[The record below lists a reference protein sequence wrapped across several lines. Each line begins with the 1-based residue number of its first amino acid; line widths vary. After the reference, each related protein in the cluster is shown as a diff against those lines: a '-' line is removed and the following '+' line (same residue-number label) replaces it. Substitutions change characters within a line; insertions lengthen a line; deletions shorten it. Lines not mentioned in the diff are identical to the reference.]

1 MGIIW
6 SMKKIQN
13 RLKRLEGQIRGLQKL
28 LETADDCEKIII
40 QFSAAKSALDNC
52 YSLLLT
58 ENLAKCFRNK
68 DDQDLDKLLKM
79 IIKK

>member
-1 MGIIW
+1 MGIIRA
-6 SMKKIQN
+6 MKKIQN

-52 YSLLLT
+52 YALLLS

-68 DDQDLDKLLKM
+68 DNQDLEKLLKL

>member
-1 MGIIW
+1 
-6 SMKKIQN
+6 MKKIQN

-28 LETADDCEKIII
+28 LETANDCEKIII

-52 YSLLLT
+52 YALLLT
-58 ENLAKCFRNK
+58 ENLSKCFKNK
-68 DDQDLDKLLKM
+68 EDKDLEKLLKL

>member
-1 MGIIW
+1 
-6 SMKKIQN
+6 MKKIKN

-28 LETADDCEKIII
+28 LETAPNCEQLII

-52 YSLLLT
+52 FSLLLS
-58 ENLAKCFRNK
+58 ENLVKCMKTKNPEELNK
-68 DDQDLDKLLKM
+68 ILKL

>member
-1 MGIIW
+1 
-6 SMKKIQN
+6 MKKIQN

-28 LETADDCEKIII
+28 LETTDDCEKIVV

-58 ENLAKCFRNK
+58 ENLSKCFKNK
-68 DDQDLDKLLKM
+68 EEKDLDKILKL

>member
-1 MGIIW
+1 MGIPW
-6 SMKKIQN
+6 VMKKIQN

-28 LETADDCEKIII
+28 LNEPNDCEKIII

-52 YSLLLT
+52 FSLLLRD
-58 ENLAKCFRNK
+58 NLTKCLK
-68 DDQDLDKLLKM
+68 QKETKDLDKILKL

>member
-1 MGIIW
+1 MGIFFV
-6 SMKKIQN
+6 MKKIQN
-13 RLKRLEGQIRGLQKL
+13 RLKRLEGQIRGLQNL
-28 LETADDCEKIII
+28 LEKTDDCEKIVV

-58 ENLAKCFRNK
+58 ENLAKCFKNK
-68 DDQDLDKLLKM
+68 EEKYLDKILKL

>member
-1 MGIIW
+1 MGIFFM
-6 SMKKIQN
+6 MKKIQN

-58 ENLAKCFRNK
+58 ENLSKCFKNK
-68 DDQDLDKLLKM
+68 DDKDLDKLLKL

>member
-1 MGIIW
+1 MGINNL
-6 SMKKIQN
+6 MKNIQN
-13 RLKRLEGQIRGLQKL
+13 RLKRIEGQIRGLQKL
-28 LETADDCEKIII
+28 LETTDDCEKIVI

-58 ENLAKCFRNK
+58 ENLVKCFKNK
-68 DDQDLDKLLKM
+68 DKKDLDKILKL